1 MLDVAIPALRALDA
15 PVLASSALQGFA
27 PGGKAATPWV
37 VHPRLAEVLPGGLRR
52 GSSLSVAGS
61 LSLLLAV
68 LGGPSSE
75 GAWCALVGMPSISA
89 EAAVEYG
96 VELSRL
102 PVITEPGPRW
112 ATMVGALL
120 DTVDVVVARPPA
132 RVAPADV
139 QRLAARA
146 RARDAVLIAYLGAT
160 ARSWPAADL
169 RLDARDSV
177 WEGAAEGSGRLASRR
192 LTVVAEGRGKAAR
205 PVTAGLHLPAL
216 GGGLAEIDVAVRQVL
231 RLSRAG

>member
-1 MLDVAIPALRALDA
+1 MLDVAIRRAE
-15 PVLASSALQGFA
+15 ALQGFA
-27 PGGKAATPWV
+27 PGGKAATPWP
-37 VHPRLAEVLPGGLRR
+37 VHSSLAEVLPDGLRR

-75 GAWCALVGMPSISA
+75 GAWCALLGMPPISA

-102 PVITEPGPRW
+102 PVVIEPGGPTGQRRW
-112 ATMVGALL
+112 TTMVGALL

-146 RARDAVLIAYLGAT
+146 RSRDAVLIAYLGAT

-177 WEGAAEGSGRLASRR
+177 WEGAAEGSGRLGSRR
-192 LTVVAEGRGKAAR
+192 LTVSAEGRGRAAR
-205 PVTAGLHLPAL
+205 PLTAGLHLPAL
-216 GGGLAEIDVAVRQVL
+216 GGGLAKGVAIADLSPSEDL